1 MVSRA
6 SRAKEKRRGKRS
18 MALRTRLE
26 ASELTLAGLCAE
38 MLFNISLGS
47 RCGFIG
53 TPWILHAL
61 VATNER

>member
-1 MVSRA
+1 
-6 SRAKEKRRGKRS
+6 